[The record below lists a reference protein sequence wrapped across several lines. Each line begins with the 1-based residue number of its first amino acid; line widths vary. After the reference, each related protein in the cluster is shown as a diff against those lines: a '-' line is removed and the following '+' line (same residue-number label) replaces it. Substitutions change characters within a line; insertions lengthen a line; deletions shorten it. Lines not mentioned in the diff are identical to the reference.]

1 MNGSPEYRTFLV
13 ELGFDPFLSILY
25 MSLSHPL
32 VRSWVERFFHHTG
45 TFQLSTCEIRVL
57 LFDWSTIL
65 GIRFGGKLPP
75 NECIY
80 GREALAI
87 MGLSDSEAY

>member
-1 MNGSPEYRTFLV
+1 M
-13 ELGFDPFLSILY
+13 
-25 MSLSHPL
+25 
-32 VRSWVERFFHHTG
+32 
-45 TFQLSTCEIRVL
+45 RVL

-80 GREALAI
+80 GHEALAI
-87 MGLSDSEAY
+87 MGLSDFEAYQGITSVVFKVKYLKKLLEEEKSEPPNELRYR